1 MRYVFF
7 FYLILKH
14 YNDQYFKILGMDM
27 EISQESTLTFEDL
40 SFLKDWLKGAHY
52 MIALFSMSVRLSEY

>member
-1 MRYVFF
+1 
-7 FYLILKH
+7 
-14 YNDQYFKILGMDM
+14 MDM